1 MEEKAESGKLKP
13 ESGALVG
20 AFLVHAEVSGSFVA
34 ECVGFLDDGEP
45 AGFQLGFDLAKD
57 RGVAERI
64 PCPGS
69 AWCRDRQEI
78 LAADGLG
85 SAVKQHSTRR
95 SLGVGLRMFDDVHR
109 VFSFLVVGWVS
120 RARSAAWVHWTE
132 LGLEKPG

>member
-1 MEEKAESGKLKP
+1 VEEKAESGKLKP

-69 AWCRDRQEI
+69 TWCRDRKEI

-85 SAVKQHSTRR
+85 SAVKQHSSRR
-95 SLGVGLRMFDDVHR
+95 SLGAGLRVFDDVHR
-109 VFSFLVVGWVS
+109 FCVETTK
-120 RARSAAWVHWTE
+120 AEDIAAP
-132 LGLEKPG
+132 GLCLASVRV